1 MNRNLLTAPAKKG
14 PDPATI
20 YPMRSEVHWFKRGD
34 CVVLEYPKNLN
45 RFERFLKRFLG
56 GPDNI
61 RRPLDKV
68 GTMLWLMSDGER
80 SLLDIYIAE
89 QEAFKER
96 VEPVD
101 RVVGGLLETM
111 LALGLMR
118 ISSMKGGKGNKGAAR
133 VIVRAPARDGRS
145 KRA

>member
-1 MNRNLLTAPAKKG
+1 MGRKVLTTPAKKG
-14 PDPATI
+14 PDPAGI
-20 YPMRSEVHWFKRGD
+20 YPIRSDVRWSMRGD

-56 GPDNI
+56 GPDDI
-61 RRPLDKV
+61 KRPLDKV
-68 GTMLWLMSDGER
+68 GTMLWSLSDGEH
-80 SLLDIYIAE
+80 SLLEIYLAE

-101 RVVGGLLETM
+101 RVVGGLLESM

-118 ISSMKGGKGNKGAAR
+118 LSSTKGGRTGKGAAR
-133 VIVRAPARDGRS
+133 VIVRMPARDGRS
-145 KRA
+145 KDI